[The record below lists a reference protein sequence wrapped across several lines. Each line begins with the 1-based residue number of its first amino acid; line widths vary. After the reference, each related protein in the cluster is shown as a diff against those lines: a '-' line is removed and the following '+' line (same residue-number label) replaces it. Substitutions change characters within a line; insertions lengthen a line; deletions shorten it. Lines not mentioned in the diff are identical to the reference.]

1 MGRSKATTR
10 KGRHSC
16 EPSAETGKGGRFHTP
31 RRKGL
36 CSTEYRLTLHGA
48 SGDTPRS
55 IKHSPFRQGFASLAA
70 EPRKTYKPL
79 LNYTIKKGTE
89 PLCTRLSTDGSGEYR
104 RIQATGVFAFAG
116 YFLLN
121 VVSSSSSGKYLSLSF
136 VSFKVITFTSR

>member
-10 KGRHSC
+10 KARHSC

-48 SGDTPRS
+48 SGDAPRS

-79 LNYTIKKGTE
+79 LNYTIKKGID
-89 PLCTRLSTDGSGEYR
+89 PLCTRLSTEGSGEYR